1 MSNFLNL
8 KPRRSKDAYNK
19 SAGYYL
25 TASEV
30 SKLCKEV
37 AIYNSAFLAN
47 SEEYS

>member
-1 MSNFLNL
+1 MI
-8 KPRRSKDAYNK
+8 SKSGFPGGTHDK
-19 SAGYYL
+19 IAGYYL

-30 SKLCKEV
+30 SKLCKEE